1 VFSGSS
7 SDITYAEFEAQGV
20 SGRGVAITL
29 DHVWGNLTMKPGW
42 LGDGNVQFVILGE
55 LEGANGQ
62 KVYGMTMF
70 QDHADYFGIN
80 AACKVYFGTQQQYHH
95 TIVKVPFANGS
106 LPQYHIGMY
115 YKQDGTILTVY
126 YYIAGYITPN
136 EGLNFGT
143 GQNYDITSWVW
154 TENFTVP
161 SDFSDHTT
169 FRLYVGWKGSGQGS
183 FAENY
188 DFSAALNATVVPV
201 GTYNRATGTDQSKTV
216 FGGIIDFLRANFDV
230 IVSVV
235 TMFVGAIKIV
245 LPVLPMLAII
255 YFVDMIITSFQT
267 GSFTPVGAAFAKLWE
282 LILAGYY
289 VIVRLG
295 QLIWDA
301 ITFWK

>member
-70 QDHADYFGIN
+70 QDNADYFGIN